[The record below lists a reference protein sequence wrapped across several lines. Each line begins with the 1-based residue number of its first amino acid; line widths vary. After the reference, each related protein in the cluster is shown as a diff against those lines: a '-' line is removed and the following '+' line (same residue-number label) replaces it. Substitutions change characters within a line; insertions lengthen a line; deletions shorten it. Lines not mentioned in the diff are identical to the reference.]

1 VKLKLLLTALI
12 LTAHH
17 VVAGEI
23 NIAAASDM
31 KFALDEIAKVYMSR
45 HSETKI
51 NTIFGSS
58 GKTFTQ
64 ISNGA
69 PYDIY
74 YSADIDYP
82 NKLKAVGKVV
92 GDVKPYAIGRIV
104 LWSDTVDITKGMNVL
119 LSPKINKIAI
129 ANPEHAPYGRAAVAA
144 LKTYGIYEQIKSKL
158 IFGENIS
165 QTAQYVQTHAADVG
179 ILALSIASSPVLRD
193 NPSFLIPKNAH
204 HELVQGY
211 VLVKNNPEAK
221 DFLTFFESK
230 EANGILQK
238 YGFIVK

>member
-1 VKLKLLLTALI
+1 VKFKRLLASLI
-12 LTAHH
+12 FSSTYLIS
-17 VVAGEI
+17 GEV

-51 NTIFGSS
+51 NTMFGSS

-82 NKLKAVGKVV
+82 NKLKAAGKAV

-104 LWSDTVDITKGMNVL
+104 LWSDTVDISKGMNVL

-144 LKTYGIYEQIKSKL
+144 LKTYGIYDQIKSKL
-158 IFGENIS
+158 IYGENIS
-165 QTAQYVQTHAADVG
+165 QAAQYVQTHAADVG
-179 ILALSIASSPVLRD
+179 ILALSIASSPVLR
-193 NPSFLIPKNAH
+193 NIPSFLIPKNAH
-204 HELVQGY
+204 PELIQGY

-230 EANGILQK
+230 EANDILQK
-238 YGFIVK
+238 YGFVVK